1 MRIADNGSP
10 VEVDGVGNLKAVL
23 AYSKH
28 RSIAPYSEQNLRKKK
43 IGTMSGSDVHSFF
56 RVIQQRLFGD

>member
-43 IGTMSGSDVHSFF
+43 NWDDV
-56 RVIQQRLFGD
+56 RFGRAFVFPRN